1 MPDEILLKMKNITKD
16 FYGNQVLTGVNM
28 ELKKGHIIGLV
39 GENGAGKS
47 TLMNIL
53 FGSTVIKE
61 TGGFEGEIE
70 LDGEICNFESPFDAL
85 DAGVGMVHQEFM
97 LIPGFQAAE
106 NIMLNRELIQSNLWV
121 EVFGER
127 LSQLKTEDMVE
138 RAQKSIDTVGVDLD
152 AKTLVSEMPVAHKQ
166 FTEIAREIDRE
177 ATKLLILDEPTA
189 VLTESEAEIMLSVVR
204 RLADMGISV
213 IFISHRL
220 KEIMQI
226 CDELV
231 VLRDGK
237 LVKEVPT
244 KETNPEQISEWMVG
258 REIGG
263 GPDREEPIKK
273 IEEMETV
280 LKVRNLWVDM
290 PGERVVN
297 VDLDIKKGEIFG
309 VGGLAGQGKLGIPN
323 GIMGIYPAG
332 GKVEFQGKKIK
343 LNNPRFALDSG
354 MAFVSEDRREVGLLL
369 EEPIDWNISFT
380 VMQTQEKYLK
390 KILGGLIKWRD
401 DRAIAKLAQEYIDL
415 LEIRC
420 TSSRQLAKE
429 LSGGNQQKVCLAKA
443 FAVRPDLL
451 FVSEPTRGIDV
462 GAKQLVLD
470 TLHKYNKKFGITI
483 IVCSSELEELRSI
496 SDRIAIV
503 SEGKIAGILSPIAP
517 LKEFGALM
525 LEA

>member
-1 MPDEILLKMKNITKD
+1 MPDDILLKMKNITKD

-28 ELKKGHIIGLV
+28 ELKRGHILGLV

-61 TGGFEGEIE
+61 TGGFTGEIE
-70 LDGEICNFESPFDAL
+70 LDGKICNFESPFDAL

-106 NIMLNRELIQSNLWV
+106 NIMLNRELTQRNFWV
-121 EVFGER
+121 DVFGER
-127 LSQLKTEDMVE
+127 LSSLKNEEMIK
-138 RAQKSIDTVGVDLD
+138 RAQKAIDTVGVDLD

-226 CDELV
+226 CNELV

-244 KETNPEQISEWMVG
+244 NETNPEKISEWMVG

-263 GPDREEPIKK
+263 GPAREAPVKQT
-273 IEEMETV
+273 EEMETV

-290 PGERVVN
+290 PGERVIN

-309 VGGLAGQGKLGIPN
+309 IGGLAGQGKLGIPN
-323 GIMGIYPAG
+323 GIMGLYPAG

-343 LNNPRFALDSG
+343 LNNW
-354 MAFVSEDRREVGLLL
+354 EC
-369 EEPIDWNISFT
+369 W
-380 VMQTQEKYLK
+380 
-390 KILGGLIKWRD
+390 
-401 DRAIAKLAQEYIDL
+401 
-415 LEIRC
+415 
-420 TSSRQLAKE
+420 
-429 LSGGNQQKVCLAKA
+429 
-443 FAVRPDLL
+443 
-451 FVSEPTRGIDV
+451 
-462 GAKQLVLD
+462 
-470 TLHKYNKKFGITI
+470 
-483 IVCSSELEELRSI
+483 
-496 SDRIAIV
+496 
-503 SEGKIAGILSPIAP
+503 
-517 LKEFGALM
+517 
-525 LEA
+525 

>member
-1 MPDEILLKMKNITKD
+1 MPDDILLKMKNITKD

-28 ELKKGHIIGLV
+28 ELKRGHILGLV

-61 TGGFEGEIE
+61 TGGFTGEIE
-70 LDGEICNFESPFDAL
+70 LDGKICNFESPFDAL

-106 NIMLNRELIQSNLWV
+106 NIMLNRELTQRNFWV
-121 EVFGER
+121 DVFGER
-127 LSQLKTEDMVE
+127 LSSLKNEEMIK

-226 CDELV
+226 CNELV

-258 REIGG
+258 REIVG
-263 GPDREEPIKK
+263 GPAREEPVKQT
-273 IEEMETV
+273 EEMETV

-290 PGERVVN
+290 PGERVIN

-309 VGGLAGQGKLGIPN
+309 IGGLAGQGKLGIPN
-323 GIMGIYPAG
+323 GIMGLYPAG

-354 MAFVSEDRREVGLLL
+354 MAFVSEDRRDVGLLL

-401 DRAIAKLAQEYIDL
+401 DRAITKLAQEYIDL

-420 TSSRQLAKE
+420 TSSKQLAKE

-470 TLHKYNKKFGITI
+470 TLHEYNEKYGITI

-496 SDRIAIV
+496 SDRVAIV
-503 SEGKIAGILSPIAP
+503 SEGRIAGILSPTAP